1 MKTRRRIPLSCLIG
15 LTTSVPRWNIL
26 LTAASLMYTTIQ
38 SNHVAPGAAFLADPQ
53 VLSQDPGPFRRD
65 LRISFFSIPVQPL
78 ATLMVNK
85 PLHINASAHISQHPP
100 LAPSSLHWHCRATES
115 NPHAH
120 PYFLFHSTLKSA
132 DRPRYTTTEIHS
144 HLFFWGFY
152 IYMWP
157 LR

>member
-1 MKTRRRIPLSCLIG
+1 MSCLIG

-38 SNHVAPGAAFLADPQ
+38 SNHVATGAAFLADPQ

-85 PLHINASAHISQHPP
+85 PLHINTCTQAHIY
-100 LAPSSLHWHCRATES
+100 PSILFWPRAHYTDIAEPQRATLTLALTFCFIPRLNLQTDYATRPQKS
-115 NPHAH
+115 IRI
-120 PYFLFHSTLKSA
+120 YFFLGSISTCDL
-132 DRPRYTTTEIHS
+132 
-144 HLFFWGFY
+144 
-152 IYMWP
+152 
-157 LR
+157 